1 MTMKHIAV
9 IISALSLSVLASCG
23 NSSGGSSTISTQE
36 TTTVTTTTQ
45 TETTTTTTGTTI
57 TPTETTTTTTTKAT
71 TKATETTTS
80 GHRYYILN
88 HNTGKI
94 HNPLCHTLEDSSDE
108 YEELIDIG
116 MDWVNANGYSLCKV
130 CNPIVPP
137 TSDNSPPS
145 TTKEYDRNY
154 YSFDYQKEI
163 KLKYNATLYYAPDK
177 TSKNMYSFDAGTIL
191 IAVGETND
199 FFAVIMNNDVVF
211 CEKVAADYYS
221 QPVETSAVYTE
232 PAWTDPPQTDL
243 PQTEPPQTDLLHTDP
258 VQTDSPWI
266 LD

>member
-45 TETTTTTTGTTI
+45 TETTTTTTGATI

-80 GHRYYILN
+80 GHRHYILN

-137 TSDNSPPS
+137 TSDNNPTT

-154 YSFDYQKEI
+154 YSFSEQKEI
-163 KLKYNATLYYAPDK
+163 KLKYDAVLYFAPDK
-177 TSKNMYSFDAGTIL
+177 TSDDLYKFGAGTIL
-191 IAVGETND
+191 IAVGETSD
-199 FFAVIMNNDVVF
+199 FFAVTMNNEIVF
-211 CEKVAADYYS
+211 CEKVAAEYYS
-221 QPVETSAVYTE
+221 EPVYTDA
-232 PAWTDPPQTDL
+232 PQTDAPQTDPPQTD
-243 PQTEPPQTDLLHTDP
+243 PPQTDPPQTDP
-258 VQTDSPWI
+258 PQTDPPQT
-266 LD
+266 LAVTE